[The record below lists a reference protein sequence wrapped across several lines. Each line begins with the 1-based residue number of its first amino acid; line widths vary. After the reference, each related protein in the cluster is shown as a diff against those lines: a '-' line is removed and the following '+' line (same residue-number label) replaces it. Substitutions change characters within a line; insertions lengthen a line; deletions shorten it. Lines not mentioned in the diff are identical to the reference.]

1 MRPSRKFS
9 QAKANDDAEYDEM
22 KEKQAARKERLA
34 ALAEE
39 TFDGDAF
46 ARRKSDFA
54 SKLINDEYVLE
65 IVPQPKAN

>member
-39 TFDGDAF
+39 TFDDDAF